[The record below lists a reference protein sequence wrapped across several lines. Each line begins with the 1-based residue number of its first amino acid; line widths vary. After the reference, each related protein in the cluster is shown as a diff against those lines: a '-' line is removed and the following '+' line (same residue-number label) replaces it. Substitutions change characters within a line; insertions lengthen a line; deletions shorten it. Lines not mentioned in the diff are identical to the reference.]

1 MTNILNTIRK
11 LNKFVG
17 CNQMGCISIEK
28 KLKDKRVYNYLDIPA
43 QCFTKRKATTSLQI
57 Y

>member
-1 MTNILNTIRK
+1 MLLNTIRK

-17 CNQMGCISIEK
+17 CNQMGCISIERK
-28 KLKDKRVYNYLDIPA
+28 FKEKEVYNYLYIPEKS
-43 QCFTKRKATTSLQI
+43 FKSKSTTIQL